1 MNAHTNITPHDATE
15 LAALE
20 AVHETLGQLIAIRR
34 TPGVGPANP
43 NRLWAEFDF
52 TKALHLWAASDQ
64 TEEWFLE
71 ACRNLNVDPDGER
84 RAA

>member
-20 AVHETLGQLIAIRR
+20 AVHETLGYLIEKRR
-34 TPGVGPANP
+34 MGLPPANSY
-43 NRLWAEFDF
+43 RLWAEFDF

-64 TEEWFLE
+64 TEEWFQE